1 MEDSSDSNGEG
12 NGDPH
17 TNRELYTSNSNSNYK
32 RQVYLE
38 FSEFSAA
45 QIKKIEDI
53 FNQYVIIPETIY
65 NFVILFYLSA
75 INNRFIQR

>member
-12 NGDPH
+12 NGESH
-17 TNRELYTSNSNSNYK
+17 SKREYASNTNYK

-38 FSEFSAA
+38 FSEFSPA

-53 FNQYVIIPETIY
+53 FNQYVHPKPQ
-65 NFVILFYLSA
+65 FFFFYTVCGA
-75 INNRFIQR
+75 EAFYKV